1 MPKTFG
7 SMHGASHAVVSG
19 SWFTSAR
26 AFTRKSATSCSLSMR
41 YTVPRP
47 RFAAMEVELADSAK
61 DHVEVTIKMPARLHE
76 HLASICSR
84 SDVKLDD
91 IVCEQIERWLL
102 RQTITRLEAPED
114 NKGGS
119 SGDATEG

>member
-1 MPKTFG
+1 
-7 SMHGASHAVVSG
+7 
-19 SWFTSAR
+19 
-26 AFTRKSATSCSLSMR
+26 MR

-61 DHVEVTIKMPARLHE
+61 DHVEVTIKMPARLHD

-102 RQTITRLEAPED
+102 RQTITRLEAPEED
-114 NKGGS
+114 KDSSTGGGT
-119 SGDATEG
+119 SG

>member
-1 MPKTFG
+1 M
-7 SMHGASHAVVSG
+7 
-19 SWFTSAR
+19 
-26 AFTRKSATSCSLSMR
+26 RKSATSFFLSMR

-84 SDVKLDD
+84 SDMKLDD

-102 RQTITRLEAPED
+102 RQTITRLEAPEED
-114 NKGGS
+114 NG
-119 SGDATEG
+119 

>member
-1 MPKTFG
+1 
-7 SMHGASHAVVSG
+7 
-19 SWFTSAR
+19 
-26 AFTRKSATSCSLSMR
+26 
-41 YTVPRP
+41 
-47 RFAAMEVELADSAK
+47 
-61 DHVEVTIKMPARLHE
+61 
-76 HLASICSR
+76 
-84 SDVKLDD
+84 VKLDD

>member
-1 MPKTFG
+1 
-7 SMHGASHAVVSG
+7 
-19 SWFTSAR
+19 
-26 AFTRKSATSCSLSMR
+26 
-41 YTVPRP
+41 
-47 RFAAMEVELADSAK
+47 MEVELADSAK
-61 DHVEVTIKMPARLHE
+61 DHVEVTIKMPARLHD